1 MTSSVYNNLTDG
13 LLCVVFLCRVVL
25 TSRTRGSHPTW
36 GKNTFSTQ
44 DISHVSLVPIDST
57 DSLSRIT
64 TQWKH
69 STTKSITNT
78 FFLIYEGKNGVPV
91 LKNSNYTSKYTSY
104 NKKQFFSLFCGG
116 FGCSF
121 WNRGCFAGWTHVC
134 AVVPFQVLFKRFANA
149 RCPEPRI
156 QLINLV
162 MWDHCSP
169 WYGVMDHH
177 WVYLRIYLTNE
188 CVWIVF

>member
-1 MTSSVYNNLTDG
+1 M
-13 LLCVVFLCRVVL
+13 VVIPPEE
-25 TSRTRGSHPTW
+25 RTP
-36 GKNTFSTQ
+36 FPQ
-44 DISHVSLVPIDST
+44 DISHVSFVPVKPIDST

-91 LKNSNYTSKYTSY
+91 LKNSNYTYQNTHHTIKNSFSH
-104 NKKQFFSLFCGG
+104 FF
-116 FGCSF
+116 
-121 WNRGCFAGWTHVC
+121 
-134 AVVPFQVLFKRFANA
+134 VVALGVHFETEDVLRDGPMYVLWCLFKRFANA

-162 MWDHCSP
+162 M
-169 WYGVMDHH
+169 
-177 WVYLRIYLTNE
+177 
-188 CVWIVF
+188 